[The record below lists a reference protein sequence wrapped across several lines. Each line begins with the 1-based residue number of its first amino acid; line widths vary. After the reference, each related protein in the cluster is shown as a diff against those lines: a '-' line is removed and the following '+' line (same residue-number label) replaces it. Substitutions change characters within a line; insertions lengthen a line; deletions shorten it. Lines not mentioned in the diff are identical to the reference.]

1 MKVSDI
7 DHNWDGDHNQMARG
21 CEVSR
26 NTIINWVNAGKI
38 PKLQAIRIEVEVL
51 PRLLRRKQLMDEL
64 EKKLQKEFC
73 RPLFDE

>member
-1 MKVSDI
+1 
-7 DHNWDGDHNQMARG
+7 MARG